1 MERFNYNFRHD
12 DEVLFPELI
21 DGFPAKAEIL
31 IESFCD
37 GIPFWQWNQEN
48 MENVEVRNNMCNIG
62 VRTVCQMI
70 FKDNFI
76 HQDLHPGNIFCSRDG
91 KKFILLDT
99 GMASEY
105 DDDDHDR
112 IISILTA
119 FIRMDGEKAGELL
132 IKDSNARTRDE
143 DKVLH
148 EQEYIAK
155 IKQLTDECKYNE
167 DQYLMQRLGEYIGRM
182 FDAAQKHHVLMNP
195 AFVSCSLAVKVVEG
209 VALALN
215 PDCEIWRVANPI
227 ILKSEIARNTKKLGN
242 TFGVSSIAAKIRGE
256 AELMVKRVKYLGIDA
271 GKHNQKREE

>member
-1 MERFNYNFRHD
+1 
-12 DEVLFPELI
+12 
-21 DGFPAKAEIL
+21 
-31 IESFCD
+31 
-37 GIPFWQWNQEN
+37 
-48 MENVEVRNNMCNIG
+48 
-62 VRTVCQMI
+62 
-70 FKDNFI
+70 
-76 HQDLHPGNIFCSRDG
+76 
-91 KKFILLDT
+91 
-99 GMASEY
+99 MASEY

-132 IKDSNARTRDE
+132 IKDSNARTRDD

-155 IKQLTDECKYNE
+155 IKELTDECKYNE

-215 PDCEIWRVANPI
+215 PDCEIWRIANPI
-227 ILKSEIARNTKKLGN
+227 ILQSEITRNTKKLGN
-242 TFGVSSIAAKIRGE
+242 TFGVGSIAAKIKGE
-256 AELMVKRVKYLGIDA
+256 AELLAKRIKYAGIDA
-271 GKHNQKREE
+271 GKHNPKREE